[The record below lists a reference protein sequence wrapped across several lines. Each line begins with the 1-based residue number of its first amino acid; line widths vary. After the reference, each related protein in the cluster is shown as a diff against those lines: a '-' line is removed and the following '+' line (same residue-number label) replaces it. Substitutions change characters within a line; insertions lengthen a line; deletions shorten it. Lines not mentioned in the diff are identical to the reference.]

1 MQIRLGALRAI
12 VRRALFE
19 GGLKV
24 PADRRR
30 DLTPAL
36 VRQASRAYERFL
48 AGWNAWLAEH
58 GAEPV
63 QPVRASG
70 SATHAAADEVD
81 RPDATYGDI
90 DYLVSL
96 PVDASKG
103 DRRAGQAASLR
114 RYTELMARY
123 LREESPEGVD
133 VDLTLG
139 TKRPGGSGSDPLSV
153 ILVMPDGGLVQVD
166 TVVTHPHSAE
176 WAAGRYTPER
186 GIKGYVTGNL
196 YAALG
201 DFLTLSIGGEG
212 VLARYR
218 GKERVPSRFRA
229 GVDVRTVSTSFRTF
243 LADIAEHLLG
253 PGYTPD
259 PVLRRH
265 PGLDPD
271 NVMVADLAHGIV
283 GLANTLDA
291 AGAYDRDE
299 MLAQVLR
306 GFETGLADNVSKKAG
321 RDLAPDKERAL
332 RRLNDQQLERVRR
345 IFDGAHA

>member
-1 MQIRLGALRAI
+1 MKIRVGRLRAI
-12 VRRALFE
+12 VRRVLAE

-24 PADRRR
+24 PVGRRH
-30 DLTPAL
+30 DLVPTL
-36 VRQASRAYERFL
+36 VRQAARSYERFL
-48 AGWNAWLAEH
+48 AGWNAWLHEQ
-58 GAEPV
+58 GVEPV
-63 QPVRASG
+63 RPVRLSG

-90 DYLVSL
+90 DYLVEL
-96 PVDASKG
+96 PVDAAQG

-123 LREESPEGVD
+123 LRDEAPDDVD

-139 TKRPGGSGSDPLSV
+139 TKRSGGAGSDPLSV
-153 ILVMPDGGLVQVD
+153 ILRMPDDVLVQVD
-166 TVVTHPHSAE
+166 TVVTYPHSAE
-176 WAAGRYTPER
+176 WATGRYTPER

-218 GKERVPSRFRA
+218 GKERVPARFRS
-229 GVDVRTVSTSFRTF
+229 GVDVRTVSTNFRTF
-243 LADIAEHLLG
+243 MADIAEHLLG

-259 PVLRRH
+259 PVLRRR

-271 NVMVADLAHGIV
+271 NVTVTDLAQGIV

-291 AGAYDRDE
+291 AGMYDRDE
-299 MLAQVLR
+299 MLGQILR
-306 GFETGLADNVSKKAG
+306 TFEAGLAENVDKKAG
-321 RDLAPDKERAL
+321 RDLSPDKERAL

-345 IFDGAHA
+345 VFGMP